1 MQNSVI
7 VYKSKRDQMMD
18 EFWMSEEGSA
28 IIVGGLI
35 MLIVFLVYAV
45 NKK

>member
-1 MQNSVI
+1 
-7 VYKSKRDQMMD
+7 MMD
-18 EFWMSEEGSA
+18 EFWMSEEGST